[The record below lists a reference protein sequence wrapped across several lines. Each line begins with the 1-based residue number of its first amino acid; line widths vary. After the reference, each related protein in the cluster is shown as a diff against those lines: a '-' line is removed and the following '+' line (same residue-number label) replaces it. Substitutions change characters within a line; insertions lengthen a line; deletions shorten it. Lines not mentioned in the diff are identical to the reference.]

1 MRLSLK
7 LLAAVAGSAMGFFM
21 PDKLDTAIA
30 ARPRFYAAPM
40 SARAGAALALPFLI
54 IALVLQLPG
63 NVPYDGI
70 MVWYEA
76 ETGKIFAQHPATLV
90 LLWRLTELPMRGPAL
105 FTTLELVCLWTAG
118 ALLVSKLRP
127 PLWLAALFY
136 LVLLFYPPMFAYS
149 ALTVKDAFG
158 AHLALLAFVIALPSP
173 GKRLGLASWFAAFA
187 CAVLATLVRYQLG
200 LVQIALVALL
210 WWDARGDQR
219 TAMRK
224 LSAGMAGT
232 IVTYG
237 ISALA
242 IFFLF
247 AHSGSG
253 DVRLSFRK
261 MMVFDIAGV
270 VANNPSAELP
280 VFARAGVDIAELK
293 NLIQVEYHPVRV
305 DTLWEENGVGDSLWE
320 QRGVFG
326 RLGPVSNREVLQQW
340 LFSARNN
347 FGALMKHRVDAFGR
361 VLGFSSWLYECR
373 PIRYGISP
381 LPPGPAAS
389 VHSKS
394 YAEPVSTAVLQ
405 SRFFPVGMFFRSW
418 LYALISLA
426 IVVAGFWGAPREA
439 VLLSGFALVYETS
452 FFFLPQACEVR
463 YSYPEM
469 LATIFALAILAF
481 TARPRLS
488 E

>member
-1 MRLSLK
+1 MG
-7 LLAAVAGSAMGFFM
+7 LLM
-21 PDKLDTAIA
+21 PDKLDTAV
-30 ARPRFYAAPM
+30 
-40 SARAGAALALPFLI
+40 AGALKFFFALEPSRTRAALILPFLI
-54 IALVLQLPG
+54 ISLVLQLPG

-70 MVWYEA
+70 MVWYQA
-76 ETGKIFAQHPATLV
+76 ETGRIFAQHPPTLV
-90 LLWRLTELPMRGPAL
+90 LIWHLTELLMRGPAV
-105 FTTLELVCLWTAG
+105 FTLLQLLCLWTAG
-118 ALLVSKLRP
+118 ALLVSKMRP
-127 PLWLAALFY
+127 SLWLAALFY
-136 LVLLFYPPMFAYS
+136 FVLLFYPPLFAYS
-149 ALTVKDAFG
+149 AVTVKDSFG
-158 AHLALLAFVIALPSP
+158 AHLALLAFVIALPSR

-200 LVQIALVALL
+200 IIQIALAALL

-224 LSAGMAGT
+224 LGAGMAGT

-242 IFFLF
+242 VFFLF
-247 AHSGSG
+247 AHGGSG

-270 VANNPSAELP
+270 VANHPSAELP
-280 VFARAGVDIAELK
+280 VFARAGVDIPELR
-293 NLIQVEYHPVRV
+293 NLIRAEYHPVRV
-305 DTLWEENGVGDSLWE
+305 DTLWEENGVGDSLWD

-326 RLGPVSNREVLQQW
+326 RLASVSNREVFQQW
-340 LFSARNN
+340 LSSARSD
-347 FGALMKHRVDAFGR
+347 FGALMQHRADAFGR

-381 LPPGPAAS
+381 LPPGPAAF
-389 VHSKS
+389 VHAKNYS
-394 YAEPVSTAVLQ
+394 EPISTTVLQ
-405 SRFFPVGMFFRSW
+405 SRFFPVGFFFRSW
-418 LYALISLA
+418 LYVLISLV
-426 IVVAGFWGAPREA
+426 IVAAGFWGAPREA
-439 VLLSGFALVYETS
+439 VLLSGFALAYEAS

-463 YSYPEM
+463 YSYPTM